1 MFEPWPSLDPSI
13 TGITPA
19 MSLRANDLLASI
31 ERALTGQGY
40 LEWARYTYAAELH
53 RQLEAESVASH
64 DFLQDAYVQA
74 VARLAL
80 ANRLSQTAAE
90 SHLTC
95 ALALRDRLPKVALAL
110 KHGLVAWH
118 HIPKIVSRTDLIE
131 GTDHAADIDRDIA
144 ESLRGKGSWSSKA
157 MRDMIDATIFRR
169 DPDLI
174 RDDRKDAKDKR
185 GVWSDGEQNG
195 MSSLT
200 ATLSAEHTAIIMKR
214 LEMLAK
220 STCRRDPRKKAQRMS
235 DALFAITMGREFE
248 CLCDEDDEH
257 PCEAEIW
264 PLVKTQQIGGVD
276 VKIVLHAIANQST
289 LDGEDDEPGY
299 LEGHGVISAEH
310 ARDLAKQ
317 DSTTVRPTGNKKRP
331 APEAAP
337 EPTPEPAVPTP
348 EPAVPTPEPA
358 EPTPKPAEPASG
370 SEKPASAEDS
380 GAQATADPGEDV
392 TDESETDESE
402 TEHDTGH
409 EAEAETG
416 EEPGGTAPN
425 DGAAPHQHA
434 SREHSDAGAHGACSS
449 SQPNRAARRA
459 AKKAAPTTMNM
470 PAPPKDPRFG
480 NLDNVDWDKVTPR
493 AFEVIPL
500 PPVKRG
506 NHYRPSAVLD
516 AYLRMR
522 DLYCMWP
529 GCNQSAWTADLD
541 HSTEYNHE
549 DPAAGGHTHPTGMK
563 ALCRFHHLLKTH
575 SDWVDDQYVDRQG
588 RTRTVVITPEGRTYD
603 GPAWTGDDLFPALRN
618 IEWED
623 PTPAPPRRRKPDQP
637 TRTRS
642 RTEAKHQ
649 RRQQERNRNRLRREL
664 LDE

>member
-1 MFEPWPSLDPSI
+1 
-13 TGITPA
+13 

-40 LEWARYTYAAELH
+40 LEWARYAYAAELH

-74 VARLAL
+74 AARLAL

-174 RDDRKDAKDKR
+174 REDRKDAKDKR
-185 GVWSDGEQNG
+185 GVWSEGEQNG
-195 MSSLT
+195 MGSLT

-235 DALFAITMGREFE
+235 DALFAITMGREFA

-317 DSTTVRPTGNKKRP
+317 DSTTVRPTGNKTRP
-331 APEAAP
+331 APKAAP
-337 EPTPEPAVPTP
+337 EPTPEPAET
-348 EPAVPTPEPA
+348 
-358 EPTPKPAEPASG
+358 ASG
-370 SEKPASAEDS
+370 SEKPGTAEFS
-380 GAQATADPGEDV
+380 GPQATADPGEDV
-392 TDESETDESE
+392 TNESEARHSSSDTEAE
-402 TEHDTGH
+402 TEHETV
-409 EAEAETG
+409 AERG
-416 EEPGGTAPN
+416 VEPGGTAPN

-434 SREHSDAGAHGACSS
+434 SGGHPGAGADGACSS

-459 AKKAAPTTMNM
+459 AKKAATTTMNM

-480 NLDNVDWDKVTPR
+480 YLDNVDWDAVKPPV
-493 AFEVIPL
+493 FQMIPL
-500 PPVKRG
+500 PPVKPG
-506 NHYRPSAVLD
+506 DHYRPSAVLD

-529 GCNQSAWTADLD
+529 GCNKPAWSSDLD
-541 HSTEYNHE
+541 HTTEYNHE
-549 DPAAGGHTHPTGMK
+549 NPAAGGHTHPTGMK

-575 SDWVDDQYVDRQG
+575 SDWLDDQYIDSRG
-588 RTRTVVITPEGRTYD
+588 RTRTVVITPEGRVYD

-623 PTPAPPRRRKPDQP
+623 AAPAPPRRRKPEPDQP

-649 RRQQERNRNRLRREL
+649 RRQQERNRNRLRREI
-664 LDE
+664 LDKASSGWPGIEDKS

>member
-13 TGITPA
+13 TGIAPA
-19 MSLRANDLLASI
+19 NALRANDLLASI

-40 LEWARYTYAAELH
+40 LEWARYAYAAELH

-74 VARLAL
+74 AARLAL

-95 ALALRDRLPKVALAL
+95 ALALRDRLPNVALAL
-110 KHGLVAWH
+110 KDGLVAAH
-118 HIPKIVSRTDLIE
+118 HISKIVSRTDLIE

-144 ESLRGKGSWSSKA
+144 ENLRNKGSWSTRA
-157 MRDMIDATIFRR
+157 MRDMIDAAIFRR

-174 RDDRKDAKDKR
+174 REDRKDAKDKR
-185 GVWSDGEQNG
+185 GVWSEGEQNG
-195 MSSLT
+195 MGTLT
-200 ATLSAEHTAIIMKR
+200 ATLSAEYTAMIMKR

-220 STCRRDPRKKAQRMS
+220 STCRRDPRKKPQRMS

-248 CLCDEDDEH
+248 CLCDEDEEY
-257 PCEAEIW
+257 PCLAEIW
-264 PLVKTQQIGGVD
+264 PLPRTQGIGGVD

-317 DSTTVRPTGNKKRP
+317 DTTKVRPTGNRTRP
-331 APEAAP
+331 KP
-337 EPTPEPAVPTP
+337 EPEPQRQTDPQ
-348 EPAVPTPEPA
+348 PAA
-358 EPTPKPAEPASG
+358 G
-370 SEKPASAEDS
+370 SEPESRAAQTHSDSPPSTDPA
-380 GAQATADPGEDV
+380 GDV
-392 TDESETDESE
+392 TDEPEVSPGPSETKAE
-402 TEHDTGH
+402 TE
-409 EAEAETG
+409 
-416 EEPGGTAPN
+416 
-425 DGAAPHQHA
+425 
-434 SREHSDAGAHGACSS
+434 RAG
-449 SQPNRAARRA
+449 NRKARRA
-459 AKKAAPTTMNM
+459 AKKAATTTMNM
-470 PAPPKDPRFG
+470 PAPPRSSRIGDLG
-480 NLDNVDWDKVTPR
+480 NVDWDAIKPPD
-493 AFEVIPL
+493 FEVIPL
-500 PPVKRG
+500 PPVKPG
-506 NHYRPSAVLD
+506 DHYRPSAVLD
-516 AYLRMR
+516 AHLRMR

-541 HSTEYNHE
+541 HSTEYNHK

-575 SDWVDDQYVDRQG
+575 ADWVDDQYVDRQG

-603 GPAWTGDDLFPALRN
+603 GPAWTGDDLFPALRR
-618 IEWED
+618 IVWED
-623 PTPAPPRRRKPDQP
+623 TAPAPPRRRPPDQP
-637 TRTRS
+637 ARTRS

>member
-1 MFEPWPSLDPSI
+1 
-13 TGITPA
+13 

-40 LEWARYTYAAELH
+40 LEWARYAYAAELH

-74 VARLAL
+74 AARLAL

-174 RDDRKDAKDKR
+174 REDRKDAKDKR
-185 GVWSDGEQNG
+185 GVWSEGEQNG
-195 MSSLT
+195 MGSLT

-235 DALFAITMGREFE
+235 DALFAITMGREFA

-317 DSTTVRPTGNKKRP
+317 DSTTVRPTGNKTRP

-337 EPTPEPAVPTP
+337 EPTPEPAETTS
-348 EPAVPTPEPA
+348 EPAEPTPEPA
-358 EPTPKPAEPASG
+358 ETAPEPTETASG
-370 SEKPASAEDS
+370 SETPANADVSDTH
-380 GAQATADPGEDV
+380 ATADPGEDV
-392 TDESETDESE
+392 TTESEARHTSSDTEAE
-402 TEHDTGH
+402 TEHETVAEP
-409 EAEAETG
+409 EAVAERG
-416 EEPGGTAPN
+416 VEPGGTAPN
-425 DGAAPHQHA
+425 DAAAPHQHA
-434 SREHSDAGAHGACSS
+434 SGGHPGAGAHGACSP

-459 AKKAAPTTMNM
+459 AKKAATTTMNM
-470 PAPPKDPRFG
+470 PAPPRDPRFG
-480 NLDNVDWDKVTPR
+480 DLDNVDWDDVKPPV
-493 AFEVIPL
+493 FQMIPL
-500 PPVKRG
+500 PPVKPRD
-506 NHYRPSAVLD
+506 HYRPSAVLD
-516 AYLRMR
+516 AFLRMR

-541 HSTEYNHE
+541 HTTEYDHNN
-549 DPAAGGHTHPTGMK
+549 PACGGRTHPTGMK

-575 SDWVDDQYVDRQG
+575 SDWVDDQYIDRHG
-588 RTRTVVITPEGRTYD
+588 RTKTVVITPEGRTYD

-623 PTPAPPRRRKPDQP
+623 PAPAPPRRRKPDQP

-664 LDE
+664 LDDAPPG

>member
-40 LEWARYTYAAELH
+40 LEWARYAYAAELH

-64 DFLQDAYVQA
+64 DFLQDAYVQTA
-74 VARLAL
+74 ARVAL

-95 ALALRDRLPKVALAL
+95 ALALRDRLPSVALAL
-110 KHGLVAWH
+110 KHGLVASH

-144 ESLRGKGSWSSKA
+144 ESLRGKGSWSTKA

-169 DPDLI
+169 DPDLV
-174 RDDRKDAKDKR
+174 REDRKDAKDKR
-185 GVWSDGEQNG
+185 GVWSEGEQNG
-195 MSSLT
+195 MGSLT
-200 ATLSAEHTAIIMKR
+200 ATLSAEHTAMIMKR

-235 DALFAITMGREFE
+235 DALFAITMGREFA
-248 CLCDEDDEH
+248 CLCDEDEEH

-264 PLVKTQQIGGVD
+264 PLPRTQKIGGVD

-289 LDGEDDEPGY
+289 LDGDDDEPGY

-310 ARDLAKQ
+310 ARDLAEQ
-317 DSTTVRPTGNKKRP
+317 DTTKVRPTGNKKRP
-331 APEAAP
+331 APKAAP
-337 EPTPEPAVPTP
+337 EPA
-348 EPAVPTPEPA
+348 PEPA
-358 EPTPKPAEPASG
+358 ETASG
-370 SEKPASAEDS
+370 SETPATADVSDAHT
-380 GAQATADPGEDV
+380 TADPGEDV
-392 TDESETDESE
+392 ASESEGRNTSS
-402 TEHDTGH
+402 DT
-409 EAEAETG
+409 
-416 EEPGGTAPN
+416 
-425 DGAAPHQHA
+425 
-434 SREHSDAGAHGACSS
+434 AGAHGACSS
-449 SQPNRAARRA
+449 SQPNRKARRA
-459 AKKAAPTTMNM
+459 AKKAATRTMNM
-470 PAPPKDPRFG
+470 PAPPKDPRLG
-480 NLDNVDWDKVTPR
+480 SLKDVDWDKVTPR

-500 PPVKRG
+500 PPVKPG
-506 NHYRPSAVLD
+506 DHYRPSAVLD
-516 AYLRMR
+516 AFLRMR

-529 GCNQSAWTADLD
+529 GCNKTAWTADLD
-541 HSTEYNHE
+541 HTTEYNHE
-549 DPAAGGHTHPTGMK
+549 NPAAGGHTHPTGMK

-575 SDWVDDQYVDRQG
+575 SDWVDDQYMDSRG

-603 GPAWTGDDLFPALRN
+603 GPAWTGDDLFPALQN
-618 IEWED
+618 IEWQD
-623 PTPAPPRRRKPDQP
+623 AAPAPPRRPQPDQP

-642 RTEAKHQ
+642 RTEDKHR